1 MGKYMNPWENRII
14 LERGNWG
21 ISLMGKRFPY
31 VKTLN
36 PLYGNRQSAGKV
48 LGMQMSANEFSY
60 GNTGRRHFLAP
71 QARKF

>member
-1 MGKYMNPWENRII
+1 MGKYMNPWENQII

-36 PLYGNRQSAGKV
+36 PLYCNV
-48 LGMQMSANEFSY
+48 
-60 GNTGRRHFLAP
+60 TGSPRE
-71 QARKF
+71 KFWEHK

>member
-48 LGMQMSANEFSY
+48 LRM
-60 GNTGRRHFLAP
+60 
-71 QARKF
+71 